1 MKELNLVELDTKTPE
16 EIENLR
22 VTAMKELETHQNHC
36 ALVEQDYFDKQLKII
51 DLSKEKKE
59 LEIQLSKSKQIIRQL
74 NTQIKILTSKFW
86 SARGGRGG

>member
-1 MKELNLVELDTKTPE
+1 MKELNLTELDALSPDA
-16 EIENLR
+16 IENIR
-22 VTAMKELETHQNHC
+22 VAAMKELETHQNHC

-86 SARGGRGG
+86 TARGK